1 MIGCWATLG
10 RCRLTMLGKLQAMP
24 NIVFSLLDKG
34 CQEKARD
41 EGGVKKL
48 LNNSKKML
56 GNIRKMLA
64 STKQSLS
71 SIGKMAR
78 DIW

>member
-1 MIGCWATLG
+1 MLRDDRVLGNIGE
-10 RCRLTMLGKLQAMP
+10 MSIDNVGKTP
-24 NIVFSLLDKG
+24 SNVFSLLDKG
-34 CQEKARD
+34 CQDKARD
-41 EGGVKKL
+41 NGGVKKL
-48 LNNSKKML
+48 LNNTKKML

>member
-10 RCRLTMLGKLQAMP
+10 RCQLTMLGKLQVMP

-34 CQEKARD
+34 CQDKARD
-41 EGGVKKL
+41 NGGVKKL
-48 LNNSKKML
+48 LNNTKKML